1 MALHLKNL
9 ENQTVIITGA
19 TMGIGLAT
27 ARMAAEQGARL
38 VLAARDENTLRE
50 LCDEINLAGG
60 EAVYVA
66 VDVGDKAQV
75 QRITQTAIDTFGGF
89 DTWINNAGVSL
100 FGNLLDI
107 DEKDYH
113 RLFDTTYWGVV
124 YGSLEAARHLSKRR
138 DGYAGA
144 IINLGSVASDQA
156 IPYQGMYSAAKHA
169 VKGFTDALR
178 MELEHA
184 GAPVS
189 VTLIKPASIATPFA
203 EHAGNVMDMEP
214 TLPPPLYEPHIVARS
229 ILYCAEHSHRDMY
242 VGGGG
247 KLMAALG
254 HCAPRLMDKIMS
266 AKIVGQQ
273 QTNKPEHRSHFAL
286 QEAATD
292 MRERAPYPRHVFKTS
307 LYNNASMHPVL
318 TTAVLAGA
326 LIGVVAL
333 AGRHSKH

>member
-9 ENQTVIITGA
+9 KYQTVIITGA
-19 TMGIGLAT
+19 TTGIGLAT
-27 ARMAAEQGARL
+27 ARMAAEHGARL
-38 VLAARDENTLRE
+38 VLVARDEQALRE

-60 EAVYVA
+60 EAIYAA

-75 QRITQTAIDTFGGF
+75 HRITQTALDTFGDF

-124 YGSLEAARHLSKRR
+124 YGSLEAARHLVDKRR
-138 DGYAGA
+138 DGDAGA
-144 IINLGSVASDQA
+144 IINLGSIASGQA

-184 GAPVS
+184 GAPIS
-189 VTLIKPASIATPFA
+189 VTLIKPASIATPFP
-203 EHAGNVMDMEP
+203 EHAGNVMETEP
-214 TLPPPLYEPHIVARS
+214 TLPPPLYEPRIVARS
-229 ILYCAEHSHRDMY
+229 ILYCAEHPRRDMY

-247 KLMAALG
+247 RFMTALG

-266 AKIVGQQ
+266 AKIVDQQ
-273 QTNKPEHRSHFAL
+273 QTDKPEQRHHFAL

-292 MRERAPYPRHVFKTS
+292 RRERARYASHVSKTS
-307 LYNNASMHPVL
+307 LYNSASMHPLL
-318 TTAVLAGA
+318 TTTVLAGA
-326 LIGVVAL
+326 LIGAVAL
-333 AGRHSKH
+333 AERRS